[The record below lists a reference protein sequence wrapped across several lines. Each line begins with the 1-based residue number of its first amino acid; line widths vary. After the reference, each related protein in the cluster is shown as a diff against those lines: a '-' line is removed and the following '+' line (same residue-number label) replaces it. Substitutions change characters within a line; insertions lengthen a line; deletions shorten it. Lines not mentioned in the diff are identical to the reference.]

1 MPGTNRAASRREAVQ
16 RLHDAG
22 LRVTPQRTAV
32 LQALMGAAEPVTA
45 RAVWQEV
52 RAAHPSVSLDT
63 VYRNLTAL
71 VHHGLIN
78 QVNLQNR
85 ESARFE
91 FQGDAGHHHHFVCL
105 DCGRAFCVEACPV
118 PAVTA
123 RPDDDP
129 GFEVRGHAFEVYGLC
144 SGCQDRSPEQR
155 GQRGT

>member
-1 MPGTNRAASRREAVQ
+1 MAAGTNWTPSHREAVQ

-32 LQALMGAAEPVTA
+32 LQSLMASAEPVTA
-45 RAVWQEV
+45 RAVWQAV
-52 RAAHPSVSLDT
+52 RATHPSVSLDT

-91 FQGDAGHHHHFVCL
+91 FQGEAGHHHHFICL
-105 DCGRAFCVEACPV
+105 DCGRAFCVEACPI

-123 RPDDDP
+123 VPLEDP
-129 GFEVRGHAFEVYGLC
+129 GFEVRGHAFEVYGRC
-144 SGCQDRSPEQR
+144 TDCQDRLPD
-155 GQRGT
+155 